1 MNTCARSTTPLSLS
15 LSQLHHF
22 FLCTLYLIQHSYDAN
37 RILSLPIATRTIAM
51 VCFAVAAVQLLLLVA
66 LNLDIVPFLSLS
78 LNSIIL
84 SRYSFIIL
92 HYCRVHM
99 CLSGSAGRLVN
110 DHVYVCVC
118 VCVHMYMSMRRGV
131 HACVRMRVC
140 VCMFDSAFLP

>member
-15 LSQLHHF
+15 LSQFNYITF
-22 FLCTLYLIQHSYDAN
+22 FCALYLIQHSYDAN

-51 VCFAVAAVQLLLLVA
+51 ACFAVAAVQLLLLVA

-118 VCVHMYMSMRRGV
+118 VCTYVHVY
-131 HACVRMRVC
+131 A
-140 VCMFDSAFLP
+140 